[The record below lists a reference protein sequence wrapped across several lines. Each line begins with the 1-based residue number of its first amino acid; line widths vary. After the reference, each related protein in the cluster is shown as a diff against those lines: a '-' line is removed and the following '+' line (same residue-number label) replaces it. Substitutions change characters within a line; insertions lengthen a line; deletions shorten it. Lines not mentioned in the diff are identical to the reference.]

1 MTLVSSGDL
10 HMIGSSAAPTRS
22 ICYELYGNYTGPR
35 DLTTMAS
42 AASLSTPVDI
52 TDFYGY
58 SACSDPTPGTI
69 ASVSGTGYVGYA
81 TITYGTSSN
90 ADNYRVQTAIS
101 PYTNWQPTTGGGAYD
116 LGSPYSTSLGPGS
129 YRARVAGENCS
140 GLGAYTQSNVFT
152 VT

>member
-35 DLTTMAS
+35 NLTTMGA
-42 AASLSTPVDI
+42 AASFSSPYDI

-69 ASVSGTGYVGYA
+69 SSVTGVDSGPYA
-81 TITYGTSSN
+81 TCTYTTSSN
-90 ADNYRVQTAIS
+90 ADNYRVQYAIS
-101 PYTNWQPTTGGGAYD
+101 PFTSWNPTTSGGAYD
-116 LGSPYSTSLGPGS
+116 LASPYTTTLGNGTW
-129 YRARVAGENCS
+129 RFRVAGENCS
-140 GLGAYTQSNVFT
+140 GLGSYTQSASFT
-152 VT
+152 MS